1 MLIKVAIPNQI
12 QLKLIPN
19 LSAILT
25 GKQNDVHYIG
35 GAEVLPA
42 PLEAEAE
49 AKAIRE
55 LGTEEGGAARSLLI
69 EHNLRLVVY
78 IAKKFDNTGVGV
90 EDLISIGTIG
100 LIKAINTFNSGKNI
114 KLATYASRC
123 IENEILMYLRAG
135 KKYKNDLSLTSP
147 VGTDKDGNELSFM
160 DLLFEKEEDVFDK
173 TERDVMGE
181 KFNKTIRSILKERE
195 YEIIRLRYG
204 LNGCIPLTQWET
216 AKRLGISRSYVSRIE
231 KRAIKTL
238 RDTLRREDYL
248 E

>member
-1 MLIKVAIPNQI
+1 MFLSLLLSIFGNFSFFTGMVGGRNSFLPPLSKEEEERCLIAVERGDKAAKEKLIK
-12 QLKLIPN
+12 
-19 LSAILT
+19 
-25 GKQNDVHYIG
+25 
-35 GAEVLPA
+35 
-42 PLEAEAE
+42 
-49 AKAIRE
+49 
-55 LGTEEGGAARSLLI
+55 
-69 EHNLRLVVY
+69 HNMRLVAHIV
-78 IAKKFDNTGVGV
+78 KKYSSAADPD
-90 EDLISIGTIG
+90 DLISVGSIG
-100 LIKAINTFNSGKNI
+100 LIKAVG
-114 KLATYASRC
+114 TYKRGHGTGLSTYTAKC

-147 VGTDKDGNELSFM
+147 VGTDKEGNELSFM

-181 KFNKTIRSILKERE
+181 KFNKTIRAILKERE